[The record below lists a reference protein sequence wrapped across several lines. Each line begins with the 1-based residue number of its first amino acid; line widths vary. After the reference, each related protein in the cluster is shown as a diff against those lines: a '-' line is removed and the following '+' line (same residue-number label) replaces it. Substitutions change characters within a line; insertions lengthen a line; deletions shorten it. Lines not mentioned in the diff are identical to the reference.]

1 MITLHFQQTYL
12 NDIWRRVRKLNHG
25 HVVRRPALSPLHRHC
40 FLYIKD
46 YLEICTNRTFV
57 TSLMNHLM
65 IWIEWQFNKDFNT
78 SAESFYCFVFLSKIL
93 NPSMYKL
100 TYTPPPPPHPTVIQG
115 EGVMDPL
122 GLRSV
127 LSQPNKFTL
136 ETPELPPQDD
146 TNFCRYNGIIWRQ
159 MRSFHPPSFY
169 KLI

>member
-46 YLEICTNRTFV
+46 YLETCTNRTFV

-100 TYTPPPPPHPTVIQG
+100 TYTPPPPP
-115 EGVMDPL
+115 
-122 GLRSV
+122 
-127 LSQPNKFTL
+127 
-136 ETPELPPQDD
+136 PPHRD
-146 TNFCRYNGIIWRQ
+146 TRGGGDGPSGITICFITAKQIYIRNPWASATRWYQ
-159 MRSFHPPSFY
+159 F
-169 KLI
+169 L